1 MAGHVP
7 GRALEAQAIVWTKNN
22 YQMMQQ
28 ARINLQWHLRNKY
41 SHCLLHHL
49 PLHHGTYTASSG
61 RLLVSFNRTL
71 VLGTPTSNWYLI
83 SHAAVTAILSG
94 VFLFALDQTIVAD
107 VQPNI
112 IAQFGSIDKLP
123 WLSVAFLLATA
134 STNLFW

>member
-1 MAGHVP
+1 
-7 GRALEAQAIVWTKNN
+7 
-22 YQMMQQ
+22 
-28 ARINLQWHLRNKY
+28 
-41 SHCLLHHL
+41 
-49 PLHHGTYTASSG
+49 
-61 RLLVSFNRTL
+61 
-71 VLGTPTSNWYLI
+71 
-83 SHAAVTAILSG
+83 